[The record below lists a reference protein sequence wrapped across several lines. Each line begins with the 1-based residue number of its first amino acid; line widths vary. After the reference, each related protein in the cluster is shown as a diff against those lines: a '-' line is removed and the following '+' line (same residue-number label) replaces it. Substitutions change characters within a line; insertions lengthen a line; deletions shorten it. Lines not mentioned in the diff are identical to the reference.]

1 MASKTMISINKDTS
15 YAEFICDT
23 IADLDTFDYKE
34 NLFGCIAYVLE
45 NKKLYIMNS
54 EGEWEAQ
61 D

>member
-1 MASKTMISINKDTS
+1 MATVMINENKDTS
-15 YAEFICDT
+15 YSEFICET
-23 IADLDTFDYKE
+23 IADLDTFNYPK

-54 EGEWEAQ
+54 QGEWEAQ

>member
-1 MASKTMISINKDTS
+1 MATVMISLDKSTG
-15 YAEFICDT
+15 YAEYICET
-23 IADLDTFDYKE
+23 ISDLDKFSYKE

-54 EGEWEAQ
+54 QGEWEAQ

>member
-1 MASKTMISINKDTS
+1 MATVMINVNKDTS
-15 YAEFICDT
+15 YAEYICET
-23 IADLDTFDYKE
+23 ISDLDKFSYKE

-54 EGEWEAQ
+54 SGEWEAQ